1 MSDIHIMMAVL
12 SAISGILLGWI
23 AHARQKQNEERQAG
37 YKDGELKTDMQ
48 YVKRSLDSIRSDIKE
63 QERRLDDFS
72 GRLIRVESKQA
83 CAKDTEKKEE

>member
-48 YVKRSLDSIRSDIKE
+48 YVKRSLDIQSDFKE

-72 GRLIRVESKQA
+72 DRLIRVESKQA